1 MKNLLKNKLIF
12 ISFNTILLALLLF
25 IFPLCIYKIMD
36 IRQEKEM
43 TQTSEYVKET
53 NSLKFSIL
61 PLEGTPPHG
70 FLQTQKL
77 QYQINRM
84 ENNAFNVRGY
94 LQSEYRETN
103 SQEINQLVDNYN
115 QYWNFMFHVKNN
127 LKQKIYIDKQTLDK
141 IETVYGKKNVKA
153 LKKYEASVNSD
164 IYATIGLYYFFIAI
178 SLLVFYSRKN
188 RDRVKEFIYLWFS

>member
-1 MKNLLKNKLIF
+1 MKHLLKNKLIF
-12 ISFNTILLALLLF
+12 ISFNTILLVLL
-25 IFPLCIYKIMD
+25 IVVFPFGIYKIMD

-53 NSLKFSIL
+53 NSLKFSSL
-61 PLEGTPPHG
+61 ALQGTPPHG
-70 FLQTQKL
+70 FLQTKKL

-84 ENNAFNVRGY
+84 ENNAFNVRNY

-103 SQEINQLVDNYN
+103 SQEINQLLNNYN
-115 QYWNFMFHVKNN
+115 EYWNFMFHVKNN
-127 LKQKIYIDKQTLDK
+127 LKQKIYINKETLDQ
-141 IETVYGKKNVKA
+141 IEIIYGKKNVKA

-164 IYATIGLYYFFIAI
+164 IYATIGLYYFFTAI
-178 SLLVFYSRKN
+178 FLLIFYSRKN

>member
-1 MKNLLKNKLIF
+1 MKHLLKNKLIF
-12 ISFNTILLALLLF
+12 ILFNTILLVLLLVV
-25 IFPLCIYKIMD
+25 FPFGIYKIMD

-53 NSLKFSIL
+53 NSLKFSL
-61 PLEGTPPHG
+61 LSLQGTPPHS

-84 ENNAFNVRGY
+84 ENNAFNVRNY

-103 SQEINQLVDNYN
+103 SQEINQLLNNYN
-115 QYWNFMFHVKNN
+115 EYWNFMFHVKNN
-127 LKQKIYIDKQTLDK
+127 LKKKIYINKETLDK
-141 IETVYGKKNVKA
+141 IEIIYGKKNVKA

-164 IYATIGLYYFFIAI
+164 IYATIGLYYFFTTIF
-178 SLLVFYSRKN
+178 LLVLYSRKN
-188 RDRVKEFIYLWFS
+188 RERIKEFIYLWFS

>member
-1 MKNLLKNKLIF
+1 MKHLLKNKLIF
-12 ISFNTILLALLLF
+12 ISFNTILLFLLLSV
-25 IFPLCIYKIMD
+25 FPFSIYKIMD

-53 NSLKFSIL
+53 NSLKFNQLSL
-61 PLEGTPPHG
+61 QGTPPHG

-77 QYQINRM
+77 QYQVNRM
-84 ENNAFNVRGY
+84 ENNAFNVRSY

-103 SQEINQLVDNYN
+103 SQEINQLLNNYN
-115 QYWNFMFHVKNN
+115 EYWNFMFHVKNN
-127 LKQKIYIDKQTLDK
+127 LKQKIYIDKKTLDQ
-141 IETVYGKKNVKA
+141 IEIVYGKKNVKA

-164 IYATIGLYYFFIAI
+164 IYATIGLYYFFTAI
-178 SLLVFYSRKN
+178 FLLVFYSRKN